1 MAVRMQSV
9 KAGEI
14 DETGMSLNNVEKTL
28 SSVGITLR
36 DSVNS
41 FRPLEDVIADVAAK
55 WGELSEVQKAQIS
68 NAIAG

>member
-1 MAVRMQSV
+1 
-9 KAGEI
+9 
-14 DETGMSLNNVEKTL
+14 MSLNNVEKTL